1 MDIARLT
8 NHVKFDEVFSRNT
21 VNGKVQWCKIACD
34 PNLPPQFI
42 DQYFRKLKA
51 FGIEKLQRLD
61 DFIVSQHADEL
72 NWYSLLKY
80 QSLSEEVLEENVERL
95 TKQNLWPL
103 AIRTQRLSYRF
114 LESHLSLYRGDRR
127 IAKALS
133 GNAQIDESVKAK
145 ILGLVSAGG

>member
-34 PNLPPQFI
+34 PNLPPQLI
-42 DQYFRKLKA
+42 DQYFRKLKSV
-51 FGIEKLQRLD
+51 GIEKLQRLD

-80 QSLSEEVLEENVERL
+80 QSLSEEVLEKNVGRL
-95 TKQNLWPL
+95 TRQNLWPL
-103 AIRTQRLSYRF
+103 AIRTQKLSYRF